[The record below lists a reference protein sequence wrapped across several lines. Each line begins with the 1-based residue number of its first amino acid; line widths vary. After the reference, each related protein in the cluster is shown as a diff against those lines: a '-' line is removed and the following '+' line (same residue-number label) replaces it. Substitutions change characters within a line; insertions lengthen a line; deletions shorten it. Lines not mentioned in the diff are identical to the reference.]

1 MKEAFKAVFCDIQS
15 VETHFSV
22 CMQVHTSYVGC
33 VLASCHCAFNEYGH
47 LGSAPQPVWCDISPR
62 KWHRV
67 LVDGVFHGIY
77 AGVLSTDTL

>member
-33 VLASCHCAFNEYGH
+33 VLASCHRAFNEYGH
-47 LGSAPQPVWCDISPR
+47 LGSAPQPVWCDISPGSGTECS
-62 KWHRV
+62 
-67 LVDGVFHGIY
+67 LMGYFMGSMQVF
-77 AGVLSTDTL
+77 